1 MDDKRITTAQAKFG
15 IDYSR
20 VSHGGLQRVL
30 QILELDFNTVLLF
43 QILAIFNNILSPVF
57 LA

>member
-30 QILELDFNTVLLF
+30 QVLELDFNC
-43 QILAIFNNILSPVF
+43 LAISNTGDLQ
-57 LA
+57 